1 MTSEGAMGRGARVF
15 MALRIIRWNP
25 RRASTSDSGGWSAGG
40 GIECKGGGSGGGGP
54 GS

>member
-1 MTSEGAMGRGARVF
+1 MTSEGAMGRGARAF

-25 RRASTSDSGGWSAGG
+25 RRASTSESGGWNAGG